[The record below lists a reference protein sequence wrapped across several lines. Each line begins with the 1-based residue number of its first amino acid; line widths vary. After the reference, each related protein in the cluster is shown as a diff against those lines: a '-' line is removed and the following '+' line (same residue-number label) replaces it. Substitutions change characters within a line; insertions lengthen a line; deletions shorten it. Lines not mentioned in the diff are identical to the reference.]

1 MPVVFIPSP
10 LRDLTAGNAE
20 LTVDGST
27 VREVVDALEAR
38 YPGLK
43 TRLCRGDA
51 LAPGVQ
57 VSVDHVMTA
66 RGLRAAVGPDSE
78 VHFLPVLGG
87 G

>member
-10 LRDLTAGNAE
+10 LRDLTSGNAE

-27 VREVVDALEAR
+27 VREVVDALESR

-66 RGLRAAVGPDSE
+66 RGCARSRRTRQ
-78 VHFLPVLGG
+78 
-87 G
+87 

>member
-10 LRDLTAGNAE
+10 LRDLTSGNAE

-27 VREVVDALEAR
+27 VREVVDALESR

-66 RGLRAAVGPDSE
+66 RAGAAVGPDSE